1 MRSNLPL
8 PVAQSKRGFR
18 VPHPRP
24 REPCP
29 AIVLMHHR
37 GGLDTFTSR
46 SAMRLAENGFHVAA
60 PHLYHRRP
68 PGEDTGA
75 SRKSLTDADVLA
87 DIGAVVEHL
96 RASREVRADAI
107 AIMGHCMGGRM
118 AYLGAASI
126 PHVKAAVV
134 LYGGGIRQGEGE
146 GRPAPIELTKNIRGP
161 VLGLFGQDDTNPSP
175 ADVEAIA
182 AELKRPPLRHKFH
195 SYGGARH
202 RFP

>member
-1 MRSNLPL
+1 MRSELTL
-8 PVAQSKRGFR
+8 PVGQSQMRVLVAQ
-18 VPHPRP
+18 PPTP
-24 REPCP
+24 EPCP

-75 SRKSLTDADVLA
+75 SRKSLTDADGPA
-87 DIGAVVEHL
+87 DIGAVGQHL

-126 PHVKAAVV
+126 P
-134 LYGGGIRQGEGE
+134 
-146 GRPAPIELTKNIRGP
+146 
-161 VLGLFGQDDTNPSP
+161 
-175 ADVEAIA
+175 
-182 AELKRPPLRHKFH
+182 
-195 SYGGARH
+195 
-202 RFP
+202 